1 MGHVVHMV
9 EMRNVYKILVKDPE
23 RKANLED
30 PAMDESIILKLMLR
44 KKDLRVGT
52 GFNWLMKGPNGRL
65 L

>member
-1 MGHVVHMV
+1 MV